1 MPDIKIFILAA
12 FEYTLERRS
21 ERKETLECVRVN
33 VLERDLWRSSFWSAS
48 LDRALKTLCFSVER
62 KTLVMRVLYPRD
74 FPNVHKCR

>member
-1 MPDIKIFILAA
+1 MGV

-48 LDRALKTLCFSVER
+48 LDRAVER
-62 KTLVMRVLYPRD
+62 KTLVMRVSYPRD
-74 FPNVHKCR
+74 FSNVHKCR